1 MAPLEG
7 DETVNERKRLK
18 ILTRNKFLT
27 RLSILSA
34 HIKAG
39 NNSPN

>member
-1 MAPLEG
+1 MVPLEG
-7 DETVNERKRLK
+7 DETVNERKRLE

-27 RLSILSA
+27 RLPILSA

-39 NNSPN
+39 NN